1 VAVETKFVLACD
13 ISGKRDTQLKNGEP
27 CNINWF
33 CEIIEMREGGMA
45 LAPLGHAMFC
55 SKAMRAKKSKSR
67 WSAEAGFTLVELM
80 TVAAVITIG
89 TALAVPNYLQWIARY
104 QLKQASTEI
113 SSDLSLSR
121 MAAMNRNTNVI
132 VALAVT
138 GGRVTATFTDGAGAQ
153 VMPPA
158 TMPNRVTGVAGGP
171 VVFNSLGL
179 RVGGGAGNQTVT
191 VTNSQNLTYSIRIT
205 PAGKMNWCPQAACP

>member
-1 VAVETKFVLACD
+1 
-13 ISGKRDTQLKNGEP
+13 
-27 CNINWF
+27 
-33 CEIIEMREGGMA
+33 
-45 LAPLGHAMFC
+45 MFC
-55 SKAMRAKKSKSR
+55 LSPRRSESGWR
-67 WSAEAGFTLVELM
+67 AEAGFTLVELM

-89 TALAVPNYLQWIARY
+89 TALAVPSYQQWISRY

-121 MAAMNRNTNVI
+121 MAAMNRNKNVI

-158 TMPNRVTGVAGGP
+158 TMPN
-171 VVFNSLGL
+171 
-179 RVGGGAGNQTVT
+179 Q
-191 VTNSQNLTYSIRIT
+191 
-205 PAGKMNWCPQAACP
+205 